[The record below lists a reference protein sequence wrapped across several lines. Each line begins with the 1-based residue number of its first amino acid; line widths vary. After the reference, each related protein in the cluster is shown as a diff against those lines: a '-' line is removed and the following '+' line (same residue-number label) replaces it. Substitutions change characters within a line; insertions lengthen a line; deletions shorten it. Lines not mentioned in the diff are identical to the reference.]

1 MILSKRFVAPNGEV
15 YIDYK
20 RYLWLLSLFIPLVVL
35 SGPIAFAITLES
47 LWLLVPVLLVYLV
60 IPVLDM
66 VIGDD
71 KSNPPESVVPQLEAD
86 RFYPTMTF
94 LTIPVLVSSFV
105 FCAWLVSEYR
115 LSGWDYLAMVAVNG
129 YILGYGINLGHEMG
143 HKKSLAERW
152 GAKLVL
158 CLSGYGHFNVEHNR
172 GHHVHVATPED
183 VASSKLGESIYRFY
197 LREYPGAFIRAWR
210 LESERLRRLGH
221 SPWHYSNEVLQSLAL
236 TLVIYSALAIWLGWD
251 IWAYLLLSAL
261 WGGFQLT
268 SANYIEHYGLKRK
281 KMPNGRYEKCQPH
294 HSWNSN
300 HLLSNWTLFHLQRH
314 SDHHAYPMR
323 RYQSLRN
330 FDKIP
335 QLPTGYYGMFL
346 LAYVPPLWFRVM
358 DKRVW
363 QAVEKDWDRLNIL
376 PGCEEQYRARLVT
389 K

>member
-1 MILSKRFVAPNGEV
+1 
-15 YIDYK
+15 
-20 RYLWLLSLFIPLVVL
+20 
-35 SGPIAFAITLES
+35 
-47 LWLLVPVLLVYLV
+47 
-60 IPVLDM
+60 
-66 VIGDD
+66 
-71 KSNPPESVVPQLEAD
+71 
-86 RFYPTMTF
+86 
-94 LTIPVLVSSFV
+94 
-105 FCAWLVSEYR
+105 
-115 LSGWDYLAMVAVNG
+115 
-129 YILGYGINLGHEMG
+129 
-143 HKKSLAERW
+143 
-152 GAKLVL
+152 
-158 CLSGYGHFNVEHNR
+158 
-172 GHHVHVATPED
+172 
-183 VASSKLGESIYRFY
+183 
-197 LREYPGAFIRAWR
+197 
-210 LESERLRRLGH
+210 
-221 SPWHYSNEVLQSLAL
+221 
-236 TLVIYSALAIWLGWD
+236 VIYSALAIWLGWD